1 MIWSFVKVA
10 LFLAL
15 VAVLALVG
23 AHLADSA
30 RGLRRLHPARQLWR
44 QPRHRIK
51 RGPGPDHG
59 RNHAAQNQ

>member
-30 RGLRRLHPARQLWR
+30 RGLRLIFAGTEYTLRPLPAVIASAS
-44 QPRHRIK
+44 RI
-51 RGPGPDHG
+51 
-59 RNHAAQNQ
+59 AACNSG